1 MKIGVLGGSFDP
13 IQNAHVG
20 MARLA
25 AKELSLDLLLL
36 LPAGNPYFK
45 KGVTPY
51 AHRLAMT
58 EAAARRLEQEGI
70 CAEVSRLEE
79 DESRPSY
86 TCDTLAALKE
96 QYPEAKLYF
105 ICGADVLK
113 TIHTFRKPEQI
124 LELAGLAVFDRGKD
138 PEFDSALAAF
148 HERFPEGEC
157 VSLRGELPDISST
170 LVREC
175 LKKGEDISELVT
187 PEVAE
192 YIRVQGLYRS
202 FAEGTSSR
210 TSDKKDCS
218 SSGEKL

>member
-25 AKELSLDLLLL
+25 AKELSLDLVLL

-51 AHRLAMT
+51 ALRLAMT
-58 EAAARRLEQEGI
+58 EAAALRLRREGI
-70 CAEVSRLEE
+70 SAEVSRLES

-86 TCDTLAALKE
+86 TCDTLAALHK
-96 QYPEAKLYF
+96 QYPDSELYF

-113 TIHTFRKPEQI
+113 TIHTFREPELI
-124 LELAGLAVFDRGKD
+124 LRQAVLAAFDRGKD
-138 PEFDSALAAF
+138 PEFEKALKEF

-157 VSLRGELPDISST
+157 VPLRGELPDISST
-170 LVREC
+170 MVRERIR
-175 LKKGEDISELVT
+175 KEEDISELVP
-187 PEVAE
+187 PEVAKF
-192 YIRVQGLYRS
+192 IAAQGLYRS
-202 FAEGTSSR
+202 DAEGTFSR
-210 TSDKKDCS
+210 TTERKC
-218 SSGEKL
+218 